1 MSYLVNWK
9 GFATKDDSWEP
20 IENLKNAQEAIA
32 EFHERH
38 PDAPRLP
45 T

>member
-9 GFATKDDSWEP
+9 GFAAKDDSWEP

-38 PDAPRLP
+38 PDAPRLDS
-45 T
+45 